1 MPSPPVKVTLPVNPA
16 LQDDDSMLTRKFGH
30 EVVNYYSGTRL
41 NRYSFLRADAAF
53 LRRAALAPAARY
65 VALCNLSAVA
75 VDKARLAT
83 FSYDDVKPLI
93 GAEPAFALDEKT
105 AVAQFDSTRT
115 TPLVVFLGLVEG
127 GAGVGGG
134 GGGGTTPAKAADE
147 DDAKTVE
154 IESAAHGT
162 VKAQPYFAIDITP
175 RDSYKDV
182 AEAFQKSF
190 EARGW
195 SIETNPRA
203 MALLPEHASVYA
215 QARSMIDWNTRN
227 RFCAGCGSRNLSIQ
241 GGYKRVCP
249 PADLNG
255 GGGSGSASPLTRDD
269 CPTRHG
275 VSNVCFPRTDPT
287 MIAAVLSADGRRV
300 LLGRQAAWP
309 ADWYSALAGFLEPGE
324 SMEETVRREVW
335 EESGVR
341 VGRVVIHSTQP
352 WPYPSSLMIGAVAQ
366 ALPGG
371 EDIRLH
377 DGELESAR
385 WFTLDEVRVALARG
399 GSALGGPPPPEY
411 KDGDLRVPPP
421 QAIANQLMKAVVEGK
436 FTGASKI

>member
-1 MPSPPVKVTLPVNPA
+1 MPSPPVKVMLPSNPA
-16 LQDDDSMLTRKFGH
+16 LQADDCMLTRKFGQ
-30 EVVNYYSGTRL
+30 EVINYYSGTRL
-41 NRYSFLRADAAF
+41 NRYSFLRTDAGF

-65 VALCNLSAVA
+65 VALSDLSAVA
-75 VDKARLAT
+75 VDKSQLAT
-83 FSYDDVKPLI
+83 FRFEDVKPLI
-93 GAEPAFALDEKT
+93 GADPAIALEEKA

-115 TPLVVFLGLVEG
+115 TPLVVFLGLVDGSIG
-127 GAGVGGG
+127 GA
-134 GGGGTTPAKAADE
+134 AAAE
-147 DDAKTVE
+147 EEQETVE
-154 IESAAHGT
+154 IQSATHGT
-162 VKAQPYFAIDITP
+162 VKAQPYFAVDITP
-175 RDSYKDV
+175 RDPYKEA
-182 AEAFQKSF
+182 AEAFQKTF
-190 EARGW
+190 QARGL

-203 MALLPEHASVYA
+203 LTLLPEHASIYA

-241 GGYKRVCP
+241 AGYKRACP
-249 PADLNG
+249 PADLRG
-255 GGGSGSASPLTRDD
+255 GNPLTRDD

-309 ADWYSALAGFLEPGE
+309 ADWYSTLAGFLEPGE

-371 EDIRLH
+371 EEVTLH
-377 DGELESAR
+377 DKELESAR
-385 WFTLDEVRVALARG
+385 WFTLDEVRVALAQG
-399 GSALGGPPPPEY
+399 GSALGAAPPPEY
-411 KDGDLRVPPP
+411 KPGDLRVPPP
-421 QAIANQLMKAVVEGK
+421 QAIAHQLMAAVVEGK